1 MNDDEIK
8 YFKTRSIYYLC
19 TTILTMRIF
28 LYIAFVTIFFS
39 CNGYQKVLK
48 SSDVDLKYH
57 MAKKYYEE
65 TEYFKALPLLDE
77 LHILFKGTSKAEE
90 VDYLLAYTHYGLGA
104 NMLASY
110 HFKIFTLTY
119 PNSKHKE
126 ELAYMAAYCYFLES
140 PSPTLDKTNTLKAI
154 EELQA
159 FIDKYPNS
167 DKIDECN
174 NLIDKLT
181 IKIHKKAFKIA
192 KLYYDISDYKAAI
205 TSLNNLV
212 LDYPTIDNQSEIQF
226 LILDANYNL
235 AINSVMSKK
244 EDRLNNTLASFNFFK
259 NNYSDDKLMKLA
271 QGIHDKTIKQLEKFQ

>member
-1 MNDDEIK
+1 MNSDEIK

-19 TTILTMRIF
+19 TTILTMRFI
-28 LYIAFVTIFFS
+28 LYISFLATLFS

-48 SSDVDLKYH
+48 SSDVELKYH
-57 MAKKYYEE
+57 MAKKYYDE
-65 TEYFKALPLLDE
+65 TEYFKALPILDE

-140 PSPTLDKTNTLKAI
+140 PSATLDKTNTLKAI

-159 FIDKYPNS
+159 FIDIYPES
-167 DKIDECN
+167 DKVSKCNELIDE
-174 NLIDKLT
+174 LT
-181 IKIHKKAFKIA
+181 LKIHDKAFKIA
-192 KLYYDISDYKAAI
+192 KLYYDIEDYKAAI
-205 TSLNNLV
+205 TSLNNLII
-212 LDYPTIDNQSEIQF
+212 DYPTIENQDEIQF

-235 AINSVMSKK
+235 AVNSVSSKK

-259 NNYSDDKLMKLA
+259 NNYSDEKLMKLA